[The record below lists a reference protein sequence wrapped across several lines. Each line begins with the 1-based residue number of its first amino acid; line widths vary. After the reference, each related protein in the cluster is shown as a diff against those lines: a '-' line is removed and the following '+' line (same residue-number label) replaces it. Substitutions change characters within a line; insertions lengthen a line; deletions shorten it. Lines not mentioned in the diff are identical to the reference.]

1 MYVPGRSDSKSEK
14 RVGHGHMH
22 SHSKA
27 ANNPIHKGIAKK
39 DMVVATIDNQVVSW
53 ENNWFGPSADSS
65 STTLPTTFVTSD
77 KTTFVGIT
85 NKVTESTTICPASE
99 TGGVSATKIDDK
111 PNSGR
116 NNHVP
121 LLKNANICQLF
132 QSQPTHLLLMT

>member
-1 MYVPGRSDSKSEK
+1 MYVPGRSDRKSEK

-22 SHSKA
+22 SHLKA
-27 ANNPIHKGIAKK
+27 ANNANNANHNAFVKK
-39 DMVVATIDNQVVSW
+39 DKVIATIDGQVVSW

-77 KTTFVGIT
+77 KTTFVGVT
-85 NKVTESTTICPASE
+85 NEVTESTTICPASQ

-116 NNHVP
+116 NNHFP
-121 LLKNANICQLF
+121 LLRKC
-132 QSQPTHLLLMT
+132 